1 MNSEFR
7 QVADNIV
14 ELKLWRKPV
23 IFCQRYFL
31 HHSQSIFF
39 SCLFLQTA
47 PDSEVYL
54 VKFTSVEN
62 CGSGGSSWHS
72 QVFIFAATPHNL
84 WHVPWRSMPIGLACC
99 RWAGAAPFTAW
110 AITIEIIEVSDTG
123 HDPERP
129 VSRCGHNTQMC
140 LAFTT
145 SVGIQGAK
153 EALGSWVLSF
163 YGIKVTCRIALA
175 TKVVPWASLAFFV
188 YNFFTI
194 IGQTNFLCNMQFLVT
209 TPNSVEQPVPPP
221 SCQTPSHPGGF

>member
-72 QVFIFAATPHNL
+72 QVFIFAAAPHDL

-140 LAFTT
+140 LVRSPQA
-145 SVGIQGAK
+145 
-153 EALGSWVLSF
+153 WVLIS
-163 YGIKVTCRIALA
+163 GRLTNVWG
-175 TKVVPWASLAFFV
+175 TKF
-188 YNFFTI
+188 
-194 IGQTNFLCNMQFLVT
+194 
-209 TPNSVEQPVPPP
+209 
-221 SCQTPSHPGGF
+221 PGARCLNA

>member
-7 QVADNIV
+7 QVADNILSWSKT
-14 ELKLWRKPV
+14 LKKASNILSKV
-23 IFCQRYFL
+23 FFASLTVNFFQLFIFTDSSGQWSL
-31 HHSQSIFF
+31 
-39 SCLFLQTA
+39 SC
-47 PDSEVYL
+47 
-54 VKFTSVEN
+54 KITSVEN

-140 LAFTT
+140 LVRSPQA
-145 SVGIQGAK
+145 
-153 EALGSWVLSF
+153 WVLIS
-163 YGIKVTCRIALA
+163 GRLTNVWG
-175 TKVVPWASLAFFV
+175 TKF
-188 YNFFTI
+188 
-194 IGQTNFLCNMQFLVT
+194 
-209 TPNSVEQPVPPP
+209 
-221 SCQTPSHPGGF
+221 PGARCLNA